1 MANFV
6 FNSGTTRAIYSIL
19 TPRRLASFLTFI
31 ILVFTLLTGCN
42 SATSTSETKIPGT
55 SAIIETGD
63 KYQIAVYRGTT
74 QVGILTLEKLA
85 DLEKV
90 KFSADG
96 KNEEGPRL
104 TAALT
109 LTGIGDFQKITIYG
123 YAKGRIATAELTLQ
137 KADITDKTILDF
149 SNQGTCKLAGDTI
162 PSNNWIIDV
171 NKMVVE

>member
-1 MANFV
+1 
-6 FNSGTTRAIYSIL
+6 
-19 TPRRLASFLTFI
+19 
-31 ILVFTLLTGCN
+31 
-42 SATSTSETKIPGT
+42 
-55 SAIIETGD
+55 
-63 KYQIAVYRGTT
+63 VYRGTT
-74 QVGILTLEKLA
+74 QVGTLTLDKLA

-104 TAALT
+104 AAALA
-109 LTGIGDFQKITIYG
+109 LIGIGDFQKITVYG

-149 SNQGTCKLAGDTI
+149 SNQGTCKLAGDMI
-162 PSNNWIIDV
+162 PSNDWIIDV